1 MKKIIVRVFIGFLV
15 LALLAV
21 LAVHFFLDSAIKRGV
36 ETIGP
41 KLTKVEVKLEG
52 VSLSLLTGA
61 GKIKGLVIGN
71 PAGFKSPSAIQ
82 VGTASLALQ
91 PNSLLSDKIII
102 KSINVQAPEV
112 TFESDLKS
120 VNLKK
125 ILANLEES
133 TGGSA
138 KEPSKPKANGETT
151 SKEQKKLQVDQ
162 FIISGGKVHVSIT
175 PLGQS
180 ATVPLPE
187 IHLADLGKGP

>member
-1 MKKIIVRVFIGFLV
+1 MKKIIVRIFIGLLV

-41 KLTKVEVKLEG
+41 KLTKVEVKLAS
-52 VSLSLLTGA
+52 VSLSLLSGA

-133 TGGSA
+133 TGGGSA
-138 KEPSKPKANGETT
+138 KEPSKPKGNGETT
-151 SKEQKKLQVDQ
+151 PKEQKKLQVDQ

-175 PLGQS
+175 PLGQ
-180 ATVPLPE
+180 
-187 IHLADLGKGP
+187 